1 VWKKF
6 RISVLL
12 VVLAIVSAVTWLDR
26 TSTTSWDKTLWVGVF
41 PLNADGSDAAA
52 RYIDGLKVED
62 FASIES
68 FFSQEAARYGVKID
82 AGATRPVRVDLYP
95 SPRKLPPSLAP
106 RSNAL
111 QVIWWTLKTRLYA
124 RHAADVP
131 GRPHSHIRVFVLY
144 HDPKVSESV
153 PHSLGMQKGLI
164 GVVHAFADRNMT
176 GSNSIVIAHETMH
189 TVGAT
194 DKYDLETGVPIYPV
208 GYGEPALSPRFPQR
222 YAEIMA
228 GQRALSDHE
237 QEMPESLR
245 DVIVGAQTAG
255 EIGWTRP

>member
-12 VVLAIVSAVTWLDR
+12 VVLAVVSAVTWLDKA
-26 TSTTSWDKTLWVGVF
+26 STTSWDKPLWVGIF
-41 PLNADGSDAAA
+41 PLNGDGSAAAA
-52 RYIDGLKVED
+52 RYIDGLEVED

-68 FFSQEAARYGVKID
+68 FFAQEASRYGVKLD
-82 AGATRPVRVDLYP
+82 KPVRVDLYP
-95 SPRKLPPSLAP
+95 SPRELPPSLAP
-106 RSNAL
+106 NSNAL
-111 QVIWWTLKTRLYA
+111 QVAWWTLRTRLYA
-124 RHAADVP
+124 RRMADVP
-131 GRPHSHIRVFVLY
+131 GRPRSHIRVFVLY

-164 GVVHAFADRNMT
+164 GVVHAFADSNMT

-194 DKYDLETGVPIYPV
+194 DKYDVEAGVPIYPG
-208 GYGEPALSPRFPQR
+208 GYGEPDRSPRFPQR

-228 GQRALSDHE
+228 GQRAISDHE
-237 QEMPESLR
+237 QEMPETLR
-245 DVIVGAQTAG
+245 DVVVGALTAQ
-255 EIGWTRP
+255 EIGWTRQ

>member
-1 VWKKF
+1 MWKF
-6 RISVLL
+6 LRIAVLL
-12 VVLAIVSAVTWLDR
+12 LVLAGVGAAAWLDR
-26 TSTTSWDKTLWVGVF
+26 VSTTSWDKTLWVGIF
-41 PLNADGSDAAA
+41 PLNGDGSEAAA
-52 RYIDGLKVED
+52 RYIDDLRVED
-62 FASIES
+62 FASIEA
-68 FFSQEAARYGVKID
+68 FFAEEAERYGVKVD
-82 AGATRPVRVDLYP
+82 RPVRVDLYP
-95 SPRKLPPSLAP
+95 SPRELPPQLDPHAN
-106 RSNAL
+106 RF
-111 QVIWWTLKTRLYA
+111 QVMWWSLKTRLYA
-124 RHAADVP
+124 RRVSDVP
-131 GRPHSHIRVFVLY
+131 GRPRSHIRVFVLY

-194 DKYDLETGVPIYPV
+194 DKYDLETGVPVYPG
-208 GYGEPALSPRFPQR
+208 GYADPEASPRFPQR

-245 DVIVGAQTAG
+245 DVLVGAQTAQ
-255 EIGWTRP
+255 EIGWMRP

>member
-1 VWKKF
+1 
-6 RISVLL
+6 VLL
-12 VVLAIVSAVTWLDR
+12 VVLAVVSAVTWLDK
-26 TSTTSWDKTLWVGVF
+26 TSTTSWDKTLWIGVF
-41 PLNADGSDAAA
+41 PVNGDGSAVAA
-52 RYIDGLKVED
+52 RYVDGLQVED

-68 FFSQEAARYGVKID
+68 FFTQEASRYGVKVD
-82 AGATRPVRVDLYP
+82 RPVRVDLYP
-95 SPRKLPPSLAP
+95 SPRELPPSLAP

-111 QVIWWTLKTRLYA
+111 QVMWWTLKTRLYA
-124 RHAADVP
+124 RRAADVP
-131 GRPHSHIRVFVLY
+131 GRPRSHIRVFVVY

-164 GVVHAFADRNMT
+164 GVVHAFADRNMN
-176 GSNSIVIAHETMH
+176 GSNAIVIAHETMH

-194 DKYDLETGVPIYPV
+194 DKYDIETGVPIYPD

-228 GQRALSDHE
+228 GQRAVSEHE
-237 QEMPESLR
+237 QEMPETLR
-245 DVIVGAQTAG
+245 GVVVGAKTAE

>member
-1 VWKKF
+1 M
-6 RISVLL
+6 LL
-12 VVLAIVSAVTWLDR
+12 VVLAVVAAAGWAEKA
-26 TSTTSWDKTLWVGVF
+26 STTSWDKTLWVGIF
-41 PLNADGSDAAA
+41 PLNGDGSDAAA
-52 RYIDGLKVED
+52 RYIDNLRVED

-68 FFSQEAARYGVKID
+68 FFAQEASRYGVKID

-95 SPRKLPPSLAP
+95 SPRELPPALAP
-106 RSNAL
+106 HSNRL
-111 QVIWWTLKTRLYA
+111 QVMWWSLKTRLYA
-124 RHAADVP
+124 RSAADVP

-164 GVVHAFADRNMT
+164 GVVHAFADTHMT
-176 GSNSIVIAHETMH
+176 GSNNIVIAHETLH

-194 DKYDLETGVPIYPV
+194 DKYDVETGAPIYPG
-208 GYGEPALSPRFPQR
+208 GYGEPALSPRFPQK

-228 GQRALSDHE
+228 GQRAISDHE
-237 QEMPESLR
+237 QEMPETLR
-245 DVIVGAQTAG
+245 DVVVGSQTAE

>member
-1 VWKKF
+1 MWKIL
-6 RISVLL
+6 RIAVLL
-12 VVLAIVSAVTWLDR
+12 LVLAGVGAAAWLDR
-26 TSTTSWDKTLWVGVF
+26 VTTTSWDKTLWVGIF
-41 PLNADGSDAAA
+41 PLNGDGSQAAA
-52 RYIDGLKVED
+52 RYIDELRVED

-68 FFSQEAARYGVKID
+68 FFAQEAERYGVKV
-82 AGATRPVRVDLYP
+82 AKPVRVDLYP
-95 SPRKLPPSLAP
+95 SPRELPPQLDP
-106 RSNAL
+106 RPSRL
-111 QVIWWTLKTRLYA
+111 QVMWWSLKTRLYA
-124 RHAADVP
+124 RRVSDVP
-131 GRPHSHIRVFVLY
+131 GRARSPIRVFVLY

-176 GSNSIVIAHETMH
+176 GSNSIVIAHETLH

-194 DKYDLETGVPIYPV
+194 DKYDLESGVPIYPG
-208 GYGEPALSPRFPQR
+208 GYGDPDASPRFPQH

-237 QEMPESLR
+237 QEMPETLR
-245 DVIVGAQTAG
+245 EVLVGEQTAR